1 MKQRIDLIVNPR
13 DAIDAWKSVHSA
25 TTRGG
30 TPMRE
35 RLMEIVAWLLVSKF
49 KCRLEGGFVR
59 DWVVAG
65 QHSRPSTPLPWV
77 TFKATGIPVL
87 DPALTPADLDVQLP
101 MRFFSMRFFRD
112 RLFQLGITIAKTISE
127 PWRTLLVFFP
137 DTENV
142 FTVDLIEPHVAA
154 THDAI
159 DFDVN
164 NMYLTKEVLGIG
176 LRVDVTDEPL
186 LLSLE
191 SHVENAQRK
200 HALVL
205 RDEGDFGMPERSEGN
220 GGCVQ
225 WCSFTPGS
233 GLQR

>member
-13 DAIDAWKSVHSA
+13 DAIDAQEERTLGNYAWWHANARAIDGNCGVASGEQVQKCLGSRVALSVTGLWQA
-25 TTRGG
+25 RY
-30 TPMRE
+30 
-35 RLMEIVAWLLVSKF
+35 
-49 KCRLEGGFVR
+49 
-59 DWVVAG
+59 
-65 QHSRPSTPLPWV
+65 SRPSTPLPWV

-191 SHVENAQRK
+191 SHV
-200 HALVL
+200 
-205 RDEGDFGMPERSEGN
+205 PE
-220 GGCVQ
+220 CAA
-225 WCSFTPGS
+225 
-233 GLQR
+233 